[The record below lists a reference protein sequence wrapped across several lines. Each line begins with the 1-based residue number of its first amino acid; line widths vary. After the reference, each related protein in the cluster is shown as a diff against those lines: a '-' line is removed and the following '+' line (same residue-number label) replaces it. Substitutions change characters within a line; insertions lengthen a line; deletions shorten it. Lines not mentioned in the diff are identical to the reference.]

1 MKPTTDPALNIID
14 TYFTAIAN
22 GDFSGYN
29 KIKTNLGEIFV
40 SKEVIAL
47 LAGMA
52 AVECYGIVGMASG
65 RLRDGIAELLKK
77 ENLSRGIKV
86 ITEGE
91 SLVIELNVIVG
102 YGTKMSEVGQN
113 VVEKVRYMV
122 EYLTGLKV
130 HQVLINIQGVRGV

>member
-1 MKPTTDPALNIID
+1 MGEN
-14 TYFTAIAN
+14 
-22 GDFSGYN
+22 N
-29 KIKTNLGEIFV
+29 KVKTNFGEIFI

-91 SLVIELNVIVG
+91 NLIIELSVIVG

-113 VVEKVRYMV
+113 VVEKVRYVV
-122 EYLTGLKV
+122 ENLTGLKV
-130 HQVLINIQGVRGV
+130 HHVLINIQGVRGV